1 MQNHQVHWSEGMFLR
16 PHHFQASDRFWSEVN
31 SQNFRFDHPYGY
43 GVSAIKISGD
53 ALSNGL
59 ILMQGLNARFHDGT
73 IVSNSDGQKDQL
85 DIKSR
90 LSPKQLGQTLTV
102 YLATP
107 GLSEGLANVDA
118 DANSKSRFVATS
130 VELPD
135 ENAGASRQEIGL
147 RHLNYRI
154 MLSSEDLAGFDL
166 LPIMRVKSSS
176 SLPGSYILDEDYIP
190 PILSIAA
197 WSELETM
204 IRDLQGFLG
213 AKIRTLNET
222 VRDQN
227 ITLATQAQG
236 DLEKLWLLQ
245 VVNQSYSELRCI
257 TSAAGLHP
265 LPVYLQLCSIAGR
278 CAIFGQGFS
287 LDDVPAYDH
296 DDLGTIFK
304 RVIDIIRRLI
314 NSVKED
320 EVHKRYFI
328 GSGPGM
334 HVNLDPEW
342 LGPEWD
348 WFFGVCPLGFGLN
361 DCAQLF
367 RLTSGN
373 RLDIK
378 LGASDKVEEYMTKM
392 QPGLRYRGMSGPP
405 RELANQGKWLFFQ
418 IDLEGDPWRY
428 VQESQSLG
436 LRVNKRQILNLDTLE
451 GSRRLNLALDGRSYG
466 LEFAVFAVKR
476 KK

>member
-1 MQNHQVHWSEGMFLR
+1 M
-16 PHHFQASDRFWSEVN
+16 N
-31 SQNFRFDHPYGY
+31 SQNVRFDHPYGY
-43 GVSAIKISGD
+43 GVSAIKISKD
-53 ALSNGL
+53 SLSNGL
-59 ILMQGLNARFHDGT
+59 ILVQGLNARFRDGT

-107 GLSEGLANVDA
+107 GLSEGLANIEA
-118 DANSKSRFVATS
+118 DSNSKTRFLATS

-135 ENAGASRQEIGL
+135 ENAGASRQEIAM
-147 RHLNYRI
+147 RRLNYKI

-166 LPIMRVKSSS
+166 LPLARVKSSS
-176 SLPGSYILDEDYIP
+176 SLPGSYIIDEDYIP
-190 PILSIAA
+190 PILSVGA
-197 WSELETM
+197 WAELETM
-204 IRDLQGFLG
+204 IRELQGFLG
-213 AKIRTLNET
+213 AKIQTLSAT
-222 VRDQN
+222 IRDQN

-236 DLEKLWLLQ
+236 DLEKLWLFQ
-245 VVNQSYSELRCI
+245 VLNQSYSELRCI
-257 TSAAGLHP
+257 TSAAGMHP
-265 LPVYLQLCSIAGR
+265 LPVYLQLCSVAGR

-304 RVIDIIRRLI
+304 RVIEIIRRLI

-320 EVHKRYFI
+320 EVHKRYFT

-334 HVNLDPEW
+334 HVNLDAEW

-348 WFFGVCPLGFGLN
+348 WFFGVQPIGFTLQE
-361 DCAQLF
+361 CAKLF
-367 RLTSGN
+367 MEK

-378 LGASDKVEEYMTKM
+378 LGASHKVEEYMTKM
-392 QPGLRYRGMSGPP
+392 QPGLRYRGMGGPP
-405 RELANQGKWLFFQ
+405 RELTNQGKWLFFE
-418 IDLEGDPWRY
+418 IDLTDDPWRH
-428 VQESQSLG
+428 VKESHSMG
-436 LRVNKRQILNLDTLE
+436 LRVNKRQILNLDSLE
-451 GSRRLNLALDGRSYG
+451 GSKRLNLSLDGRSYA

-476 KK
+476 KN

>member
-16 PHHFQASDRFWSEVN
+16 PHHFQASDRHWSEVT

-43 GVSAIKISGD
+43 GISAIKVSKD
-53 ALSNGL
+53 ALGNGL
-59 ILMQGLNARFHDGT
+59 ILVQGLKARFHDGQ

-90 LSPKQLGQTLTV
+90 LSPKQLGQPLTV
-102 YLATP
+102 YLATA
-107 GLSEGLANVDA
+107 GLSEGLANIDVEP
-118 DANSKSRFVATS
+118 NSKTRFLATS

-147 RHLNYRI
+147 RRLNYRI

-176 SLPGSYILDEDYIP
+176 SIPGSYILDEDYIP

-204 IRDLQGFLG
+204 IRELQGFLG

-245 VVNQSYSELRCI
+245 VVNQAYSELRCI
-257 TSAAGLHP
+257 ASASGMHP

-287 LDDVPAYDH
+287 LDEVPAYDH

-304 RVIDIIRRLI
+304 RVIEIIRRLI

-320 EVHKRYFI
+320 EVHKRYFL

-334 HVNLDPEW
+334 HVNLDSEW

-348 WFFGVCPLGFGLN
+348 WFFGVCPIGFGLEG
-361 DCAQLF
+361 CVELF
-367 RLTSGN
+367 RNKPVSG
-373 RLDIK
+373 LDIK
-378 LGASDKVEEYMTKM
+378 IGASDKVEEYMTKM
-392 QPGLRYRGMSGPP
+392 QPGLRYRGMSGTP
-405 RELANQGKWLFFQ
+405 RALANQGKWLFFQ
-418 IDLEGDPWRY
+418 IDLEEDPWRY
-428 VQESQSLG
+428 VKESHSMG
-436 LRVNKRQILNLDTLE
+436 LRVNKRQILNLDSLE
-451 GSRRLNLALDGRSYG
+451 GSRRLNLSLGGRPYG

-476 KK
+476 KN